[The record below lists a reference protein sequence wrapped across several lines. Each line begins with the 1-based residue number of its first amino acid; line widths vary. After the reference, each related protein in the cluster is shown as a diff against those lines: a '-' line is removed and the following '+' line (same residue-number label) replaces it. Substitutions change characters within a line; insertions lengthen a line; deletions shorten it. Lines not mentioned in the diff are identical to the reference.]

1 MNEIQISNLVDDV
14 VNGLENY
21 SKAQDILNY
30 QLRQSTTMEQEF
42 LLTEALLTI
51 REVELSILN

>member
-1 MNEIQISNLVDDV
+1 MNSIQITNLVDDV
-14 VNGLENY
+14 INGLEDVH
-21 SKAQDILNY
+21 KAQDILNY
-30 QLRQSTTMEQEF
+30 QLLQSTTMEQEF

>member
-1 MNEIQISNLVDDV
+1 MNSIQISNLVDDV
-14 VNGLENY
+14 INGLEDVH
-21 SKAQDILNY
+21 KAQDILNY
-30 QLRQSTTMEQEF
+30 QLLQSTTMEQEY

>member
-1 MNEIQISNLVDDV
+1 MNSIQISNLVDDV
-14 VNGLENY
+14 INGLEDLH
-21 SKAQDILNY
+21 KAQDILNY
-30 QLRQSTTMEQEF
+30 QLLQSTTMEQEF

>member
-1 MNEIQISNLVDDV
+1 MNEIQITNLVDDV

-30 QLRQSTTMEQEF
+30 QLLQSTTMEQEF

>member
-1 MNEIQISNLVDDV
+1 MNQIQITNLVDDV
-14 VNGLENY
+14 INGLEDVH
-21 SKAQDILNY
+21 KAQDILNY
-30 QLRQSTTMEQEF
+30 QLLQSTTMEQEF

>member
-1 MNEIQISNLVDDV
+1 MNSIQITNLVDDV
-14 VNGLENY
+14 INGLEDVH
-21 SKAQDILNY
+21 KAQDILNY
-30 QLRQSTTMEQEF
+30 QLLQSTTMEQEY

>member
-1 MNEIQISNLVDDV
+1 MNSIQISNLVDDV
-14 VNGLENY
+14 INGLEDVH
-21 SKAQDILNY
+21 KAQDILNY
-30 QLRQSTTMEQEF
+30 QLLQSTTMEQEF

>member
-1 MNEIQISNLVDDV
+1 MNSIQISNLVDDLI
-14 VNGLENY
+14 NGLEDVH
-21 SKAQDILNY
+21 KAQDILNY
-30 QLRQSTTMEQEF
+30 QLLQSTTMEQEY

>member
-14 VNGLENY
+14 VNGLEDVH
-21 SKAQDILNY
+21 KAQDILNY
-30 QLRQSTTMEQEF
+30 QLLQSTTMEQEY

-51 REVELSILN
+51 REVELAILN

>member
-1 MNEIQISNLVDDV
+1 MNELQISNLVDDV

-30 QLRQSTTMEQEF
+30 QLLQSTTMEQEY